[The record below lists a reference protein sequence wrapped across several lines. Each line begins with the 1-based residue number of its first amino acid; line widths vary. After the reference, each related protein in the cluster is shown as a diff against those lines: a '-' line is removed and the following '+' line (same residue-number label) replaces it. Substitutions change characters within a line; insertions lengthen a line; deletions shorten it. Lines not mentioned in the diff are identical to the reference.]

1 MERIRRSWELAKAS
15 LDVLRQD
22 KELMIFPIISAL
34 AMVVVSAVFLVPT
47 LLSNLVDNI
56 LGADAPVLGYV
67 VLFLFYIV
75 QYTVVYF
82 FNTALIGAALIRL
95 RGGDPTVRD
104 GFKVAMSRLG
114 PIVGWALVSAT
125 VGLLLNVVSDN
136 SKKNG
141 RGIGQIVSSLLGAAW
156 NIVTFLVVPVLAA
169 EGLGPIEAIK
179 RSWALLKRS
188 WGEQISGTITIGLVF
203 GLVGV
208 VGGLLLVGAGVGLSI
223 WLESWVPGVLF
234 GIVLVLFIMFMGLL
248 NSTLSGI
255 FAAAVY
261 TYAVD
266 GESVLFEERLL
277 SGAML
282 QS

>member
-1 MERIRRSWELAKAS
+1 MERIRRSWQLAKAS
-15 LDVLRQD
+15 LDVLRKD

-34 AMVVVSAVFLVPT
+34 AMVVVSAVFLLPS

-104 GFKVAMSRLG
+104 GIKVALSRLG

-125 VGLLLNVVSDN
+125 VGLLLNVISDR

-141 RGIGQIVSSLLGAAW
+141 RGIGHLVSSLLGAGW

-208 VGGLLLVGAGVGLSI
+208 ISGLLLVGAGAGLSL
-223 WLESWVPGVLF
+223 WLESWVPGLLF
-234 GIVLVLFIMFMGLL
+234 GILLVMLIMFLGLL

-266 GESVLFEERLL
+266 GESDLFDEQLL
-277 SGAML
+277 SGAIL
-282 QS
+282 QG

>member
-15 LDVLRQD
+15 LDVLRKD

-34 AMVVVSAVFLVPT
+34 AMVVVSAVFLVPS
-47 LLSNLVDNI
+47 LLSNFIDNM

-95 RGGDPTVRD
+95 RGGNPTVSD

-125 VGLLLNVVSDN
+125 VGLLLNVISDK

-203 GLVGV
+203 GLVGMI
-208 VGGLLLVGAGVGLSI
+208 GGLLLVGAGVGLSI
-223 WLESWVPGVLF
+223 WLESWVPGLLF

-266 GESVLFEERLL
+266 GESSLFDEQLL
-277 SGAML
+277 SGAVL
-282 QS
+282 

>member
-1 MERIRRSWELAKAS
+1 MERIQRSWQLAKAS
-15 LDVLRQD
+15 LAVLRQD

-34 AMVVVSAVFLVPT
+34 AMVVVSAVFIVPS
-47 LLSNLVDNI
+47 LLSNLFDSL
-56 LGADAPVLGYV
+56 LGAETPVLGYV

-75 QYTVVYF
+75 QYAVVYF

-104 GFKVAMSRLG
+104 GIKIAVSRLG
-114 PIVGWALVSAT
+114 PIVGWSLVSAT
-125 VGLLLNVVSDN
+125 VGLLLSMVSDN
-136 SKKNG
+136 SKNNG

-208 VGGLLLVGAGVGLSI
+208 IGGLLLVGAGVGMSV
-223 WLESWVPGVLF
+223 WLDSWVPGVFF
-234 GIVLVLFIMFMGLL
+234 GIVLVGFIMLLGLL

-261 TYAVD
+261 SYAID
-266 GESVLFEERLL
+266 GESVLFDEELL
-277 SGAML
+277 SGSML
-282 QS
+282 QG

>member
-1 MERIRRSWELAKAS
+1 MERIRRSWQLAKAS
-15 LDVLRQD
+15 LEVLRKD

-34 AMVVVSAVFLVPT
+34 AMVVVSAVFLVPS
-47 LLSNLVDNI
+47 LLSNLVDSM
-56 LGADAPVLGYV
+56 LGADSPVLGYV

-95 RGGDPTVRD
+95 RGGDPTVKD

-125 VGLLLNVVSDN
+125 VGILLNAISGK

-141 RGIGQIVSSLLGAAW
+141 RGIGSIISSLLGAAW

-169 EGLGPIEAIK
+169 EGLGPIEAVK
-179 RSWALLKRS
+179 RSWELLKRS
-188 WGEQISGTITIGLVF
+188 WGEQISGTITIGIVF

-208 VGGLLLVGAGVGLSI
+208 LGSLLLVGAGVGLSI
-223 WLESWVPGVLF
+223 WLESWVPGLLF
-234 GIVLVLFIMFMGLL
+234 GIVLVVFIMFMGLL

-261 TYAVD
+261 TYAID
-266 GESVLFEERLL
+266 GQSELFDEQLL

-282 QS
+282 QG